1 MADVKLYFLDEEYT
15 VPSELREFVGYLN
28 DFDEIRN
35 EVMSLLT
42 SQMKLQKYTGGA
54 DEDFVYFKTPLTK
67 IGQKVIAMLS
77 QKSIFDVTLDDVVY
91 QNPGYIQLHTVC
103 QETIQGMANILLNAM
118 QDWKA
123 GYENAY
129 SSAASNITGSGVS
142 IWTNSLSSALIYSA
156 MEASTLKKQANK
168 ADKEYSMAMTLL
180 SKRIDDSQKQQ
191 ERNLLVNKYYPCA
204 AEALNRF
211 VSELMEF
218 YISKLEQHGIFAY
231 SLIKQYNLQRS
242 TGILD
247 NLGLVADKKGIL
259 KQAFICCPYNPDI
272 YKAALDNGFADLRT
286 FETAKYFMQ
295 DGILLE
301 GVEEYCQQNYENRD
315 KIAEVVKILALFIGA
330 DESQAWNVLEADKK
344 KREDKERAESE
355 RRQRMQNDLQRELDR
370 KLAEIDNQQKPA
382 APTYF
387 GVLLSKEQHGG
398 MFILWSLLGVLCLL
412 FCALLHTGG
421 ILIVIGI
428 VGLVV
433 GISSLFSASGAYEK
447 AREKYEGWDREQAD
461 KKAQLRK
468 QYREYAHNISEY
480 GKREKP

>member
-15 VPSELREFVGYLN
+15 IPSELREFVCYLN
-28 DFDEIRN
+28 RFDKMRN
-35 EVMSLLT
+35 DVMELLT
-42 SQMKLQKYTGGA
+42 SQMRIEKYTGGA
-54 DEDFVYFKTPLTK
+54 EEDFVYFKNPLTK
-67 IGQKVIAMLS
+67 IGQNVIAMLS
-77 QKSIFDVTLDDVVY
+77 QKGIFDVTLDDVVY
-91 QNPGYIQLHTVC
+91 QNSGYIQLHTVC

-129 SSAASNITGSGVS
+129 SSAASNITGSGIS

-180 SKRIDDSQKQQ
+180 SKRIDNAQKQQ
-191 ERNLLVNKYYPCA
+191 ERNLLVNKYYPGA

-218 YISKLEQHGIFAY
+218 YISKLEQNGIFAY
-231 SLIKQYNLQRS
+231 SLIKKYNLQRS
-242 TGILD
+242 TGILK
-247 NLGLVADKKGIL
+247 NLELVADKKGIL
-259 KQAFICCPYNPDI
+259 KQAFVCCPYNPDI
-272 YKAALDNGFADLRT
+272 YKAALDNSLADVRT

-295 DGILLE
+295 DGILLAT
-301 GVEEYCQQNYENRD
+301 VEEYCQQNYDNKY
-315 KIAEVVKILALFIGA
+315 KIAEVVKILALFKGT
-330 DESQAWNVLEADKK
+330 DESKAWDILESEKK
-344 KREDKERAESE
+344 RREDKEREESE
-355 RRQRMQNDLQRELDR
+355 RRQRMQSDLQRELDR
-370 KLAEIDNQQKPA
+370 KLEEIDKQLKPA

-387 GVLLSKEQHGG
+387 SVLLSKEQHGG

-412 FCALLHTGG
+412 FCALLKTGG

-428 VGLVV
+428 IGLIVM
-433 GISSLFSASGAYEK
+433 ISSLFSASGAYER
-447 AREKYEGWDREQAD
+447 AREKYESWDREQAD

-468 QYREYAHNISEY
+468 QYREYAHNIDEY

>member
-1 MADVKLYFLDEEYT
+1 MADVKLYFLGEEYT

-28 DFDEIRN
+28 DFDKIRN
-35 EVMSLLT
+35 EVMALLT
-42 SQMKLQKYTGGA
+42 SQMRLQEYTGGA

-67 IGQKVIAMLS
+67 IGQNVIAMLA
-77 QKSIFDVTLDDVVY
+77 QKGIFDVTLDDVVY
-91 QNPGYIQLHTVC
+91 QNPGYIELHTVC

-142 IWTNSLSSALIYSA
+142 IWTNRLSSALIYSA
-156 MEASTLKKQANK
+156 MEASTLKKQSNK
-168 ADKEYSMAMTLL
+168 ADKEYSMAMSLL

-231 SLIKQYNLQRS
+231 SLIKNYNLKRS

-247 NLGLVADKKGIL
+247 NLNLVTDKKGIL

-272 YKAALDNGFADLRT
+272 YKEVLDNGLADLRT
-286 FETAKYFMQ
+286 FETAKYFSQ
-295 DGILLE
+295 DEILLE
-301 GVEEYCQQNYENRD
+301 YVEEYCQQNYDNKD
-315 KIAEVVKILALFIGA
+315 KITEVVKILALFKGA
-330 DESQAWNVLEADKK
+330 DESQAWDILEAEKE
-344 KREDKERAESE
+344 KRENKEREESE
-355 RRQRMQNDLQRELDR
+355 RRQQMQSDLQRELDR
-370 KLAEIDNQQKPA
+370 KLAEIDNQQKPD

-387 GVLLSKEQHGG
+387 GVLFSKKQHGG
-398 MFILWSLLGVLCLL
+398 MFILWSILGILCLL
-412 FCALLHTGG
+412 FCALLQTGG

-428 VGLVV
+428 VGIAVMIGGL
-433 GISSLFSASGAYEK
+433 ISASGVHKKALEK
-447 AREKYEGWDREQAD
+447 HESWDREQAD
-461 KKAQLRK
+461 KKAQLRI
-468 QYREYAHNISEY
+468 QYQEYAQNIEKY

>member
-103 QETIQGMANILLNAM
+103 QETIQGMANILLNEM

-272 YKAALDNGFADLRT
+272 YKAALDNGLADLRT

-301 GVEEYCQQNYENRD
+301 SVEEYCQQNYENRD
-315 KIAEVVKILALFIGA
+315 KIAEVVKILALFKGA
-330 DESQAWNVLEADKK
+330 DESQAWNVLEAEKK

-370 KLAEIDNQQKPA
+370 KLAEIDNQ
-382 APTYF
+382 
-387 GVLLSKEQHGG
+387 
-398 MFILWSLLGVLCLL
+398 
-412 FCALLHTGG
+412 
-421 ILIVIGI
+421 
-428 VGLVV
+428 
-433 GISSLFSASGAYEK
+433 
-447 AREKYEGWDREQAD
+447 
-461 KKAQLRK
+461 
-468 QYREYAHNISEY
+468 
-480 GKREKP
+480 

>member
-1 MADVKLYFLDEEYT
+1 MADVKLYFLGEEYT

-28 DFDEIRN
+28 DFDGIRN

-247 NLGLVADKKGIL
+247 NLDLVADKKGIL

-272 YKAALDNGFADLRT
+272 YKAALDNGLADLQT

-301 GVEEYCQQNYENRD
+301 SVEEYCQQNYENRD
-315 KIAEVVKILALFIGA
+315 KIAEVVKILALFKGA
-330 DESQAWNVLEADKK
+330 DESQAWNILESEKK

-398 MFILWSLLGVLCLL
+398 MFILWSLLGVFCLL
-412 FCALLHTGG
+412 VGVALNGG
-421 ILIVIGI
+421 GVLFVIGVIGI
-428 VGLVV
+428 IVM
-433 GISSLFSASGAYEK
+433 ISSLFSASGAYEK

-468 QYREYAHNISEY
+468 QYREYAHNIAEY
-480 GKREKP
+480 GKREKL

>member
-15 VPSELREFVGYLN
+15 IPSELREFVGYLN

-42 SQMKLQKYTGGA
+42 SQMKMQKYTGGA

-129 SSAASNITGSGVS
+129 SLAASNITGSGVS

-168 ADKEYSMAMTLL
+168 ADKEYSMAMTIL

-247 NLGLVADKKGIL
+247 NLDLVADKKGIL

-272 YKAALDNGFADLRT
+272 YKAALDNGLADLRT

-301 GVEEYCQQNYENRD
+301 SVEEYCQQNYENRD
-315 KIAEVVKILALFIGA
+315 KIAEVVKILALFKGA
-330 DESQAWNVLEADKK
+330 DESQAWNVLEAEKK
-344 KREDKERAESE
+344 KREDKERAETE

-370 KLAEIDNQQKPA
+370 KLAEIDNQKKPA

-412 FCALLHTGG
+412 FCALLNTGG
-421 ILIVIGI
+421 VLVVIGI
-428 VGLVV
+428 VGLIVM
-433 GISSLFSASGAYEK
+433 ISSLFSASSAYEK
-447 AREKYEGWDREQAD
+447 ACEKYKGWDREQAA

-468 QYREYAHNISEY
+468 QYREYAHNIDEY